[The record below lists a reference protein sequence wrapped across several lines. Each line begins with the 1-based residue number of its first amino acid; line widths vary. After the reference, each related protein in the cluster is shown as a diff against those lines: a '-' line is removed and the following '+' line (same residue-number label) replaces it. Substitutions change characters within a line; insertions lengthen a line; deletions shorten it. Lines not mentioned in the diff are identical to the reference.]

1 MVFFLTYKKKIN
13 PDMTC
18 KAPPCAM
25 NGRFL
30 LEGDSDFSRSS
41 IVLHRF
47 LRPTRSRPLLSF
59 RPRRARPLGTKESP
73 RPASSPHSPASPR
86 LPSSLKGCWPSPRTS
101 MRRWKPKAMVWTERT
116 AEADQRWAGDSGNT
130 ALEPRGTERPADAIC
145 ERPNPAS

>member
-59 RPRRARPLGTKESP
+59 RPRLFGTAAGYQGEPQARLLAPLTGF
-73 RPASSPHSPASPR
+73 SSPPIFPEGLLAF
-86 LPSSLKGCWPSPRTS
+86 SSDIDEKMETKSDGLDG
-101 MRRWKPKAMVWTERT
+101 E
-116 AEADQRWAGDSGNT
+116 DSGGRS
-130 ALEPRGTERPADAIC
+130 EMDWGFREHCSGTTWYGKT
-145 ERPNPAS
+145 S